1 MHFLSQALETGKRLG
16 ALTSANEIA
25 AQAIS
30 EIMEYTIAVLLEIH
44 TYERRE
50 TKKTKST
57 NQPAGTYSRYIRVT
71 NTELQSCEFLLLLI
85 REQLSWNKMPVH
97 IF

>member
-44 TYERRE
+44 TYE
-50 TKKTKST
+50 
-57 NQPAGTYSRYIRVT
+57 
-71 NTELQSCEFLLLLI
+71 
-85 REQLSWNKMPVH
+85 
-97 IF
+97 